1 MADDVL
7 MTVCT
12 YDDVSVAQ
20 EHARQLLEAGIQAK
34 VAPCLMY
41 DPEQPDAELV
51 DLVVSQ
57 KDVARAQAILG
68 TIPSDYEPIDGQ
80 EDRALSTEPVSAS
93 VSHRWMAWI
102 CLILIGLASLVSALN
117 AFKR

>member
-20 EHARQLLEAGIQAK
+20 NHAQKLLEEGIQAK

-41 DPEQPDAELV
+41 DPDQPNAELV
-51 DLVVSQ
+51 DLVVSP

-68 TIPSDYEPIDGQ
+68 TIPTDYEPLEPEAGQGNSDGSN
-80 EDRALSTEPVSAS
+80 STSS
-93 VSHRWMAWI
+93 SHRWMAWI
-102 CLILIGLASLVSALN
+102 CLILIGLAALVSALN
-117 AFKR
+117 ALK